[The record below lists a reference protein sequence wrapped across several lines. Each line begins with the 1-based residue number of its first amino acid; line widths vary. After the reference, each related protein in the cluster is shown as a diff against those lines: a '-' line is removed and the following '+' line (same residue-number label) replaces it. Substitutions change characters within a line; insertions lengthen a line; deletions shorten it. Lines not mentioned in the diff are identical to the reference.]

1 MLTIEMQEKIAQLK
15 EKRNAVI
22 LAHNYQDDDVQ
33 EIADYCGDSFEL
45 SRMAAGLDAAVIV
58 LRGSLHGGKRGH
70 SSSR

>member
-45 SRMAAGLDAAVIV
+45 SRMAAGSRCGGHCF
-58 LRGSLHGGKRGH
+58 LRGLTSWRKARPF
-70 SSSR
+70 